1 MARASTIFLVAL
13 AAAPAAAVARQPMPP
28 LAFVDGE
35 FNIGDTIKG
44 LPTTIKNS
52 FRQFKAGMGQM
63 WRNGKEA
70 SAIRK
75 RVAALQP
82 PATNPADA
90 LSFTELVLL
99 RKAGEDTLKLVQ
111 AGAVWLFIP
120 ELFPALLYFYPRA
133 LPSTFESEAG
143 KAKRHGT
150 LARMRTRSAVEYAR
164 PQMIQPQD
172 ASLSLCRSH
181 AQPYAHTH
189 TRPAAAADVRLRRA
203 CSRAVATP
211 LPHSVCQAAL
221 YL

>member
-13 AAAPAAAVARQPMPP
+13 AAVPAAAVARHQPTP
-28 LAFVDGE
+28 LAFVDAGE
-35 FNIGDTIKG
+35 FNLGDTIKG

-52 FRQFKAGMGQM
+52 FRQFKAGTGQM

-75 RVAALQP
+75 RVATLQP
-82 PATNPADA
+82 PAKSAGDA
-90 LSFTELVLL
+90 LSFSELVLL

-143 KAKRHGT
+143 RTKRHGT
-150 LARMRTRSAVEYAR
+150 LARMRTRSAVEYATIR
-164 PQMIQPQD
+164 
-172 ASLSLCRSH
+172 
-181 AQPYAHTH
+181 
-189 TRPAAAADVRLRRA
+189 RL
-203 CSRAVATP
+203 
-211 LPHSVCQAAL
+211 
-221 YL
+221 